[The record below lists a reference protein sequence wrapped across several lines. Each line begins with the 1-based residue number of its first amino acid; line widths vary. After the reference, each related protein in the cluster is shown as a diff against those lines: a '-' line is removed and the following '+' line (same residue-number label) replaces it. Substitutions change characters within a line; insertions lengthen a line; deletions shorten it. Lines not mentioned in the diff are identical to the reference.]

1 MAISRKWFFWKH
13 LDFDGGGG
21 VLWGVLRCKIGHP
34 TTRILDSSVRAH
46 ARASRKSG
54 CTIIVFT
61 PEICV
66 SIADRIK
73 DVISWTRG
81 CLLHCSWSRANR
93 KLLTRWNCLHGATH
107 IVWRSAVSGVG
118 CLLTAPSALCSLHSA
133 PNLYFSNLLHLI
145 HCPEA
150 ENCRIKKLNLSLLT
164 PATKIG
170 HRYSLLCVFRAQVLL
185 IMRLSKHLKYAG
197 LFGNPTLDLPQG
209 PAVLLGADQL
219 RVGSSVKQDLRTN
232 PPTPHDFQLRVLRSP
247 FCKQIRDPRQVL
259 EEIRNGKEF

>member
-66 SIADRIK
+66 PIADRIK

-145 HCPEA
+145 HLIHCPEA

-185 IMRLSKHLKYAG
+185 IMRLSKHLRYACKKIYG
-197 LFGNPTLDLPQG
+197 IIWESY
-209 PAVLLGADQL
+209 
-219 RVGSSVKQDLRTN
+219 VGSSPRPCCPSGGRSIEGGLFSETRFENQPPN
-232 PPTPHDFQLRVLRSP
+232 PPRLSVESP
-247 FCKQIRDPRQVL
+247 AQPL
-259 EEIRNGKEF
+259 L